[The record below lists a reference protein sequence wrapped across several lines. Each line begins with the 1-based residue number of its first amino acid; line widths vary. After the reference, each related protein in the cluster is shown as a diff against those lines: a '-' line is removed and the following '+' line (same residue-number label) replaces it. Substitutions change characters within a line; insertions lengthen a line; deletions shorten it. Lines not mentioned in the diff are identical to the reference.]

1 MNVSIE
7 EKKAEAVKRLK
18 EMNVFEYYVQD
29 FSISGRVQVSEPP
42 LGALYWLDKNKDA
55 GVIEY
60 IKEFENGGENLV
72 YLVVRGWYQEIGQ
85 LDHLFYVSDYP
96 EEWEDAHND
105 IKENIALV
113 NVYSID
119 DPTCCEIGSISFTR
133 TSAGG
138 ILRKC

>member
-42 LGALYWLDKNKDA
+42 LGALYWLDKSKDA

-60 IKEFENGGENLV
+60 IKEFENGG
-72 YLVVRGWYQEIGQ
+72 
-85 LDHLFYVSDYP
+85 
-96 EEWEDAHND
+96 
-105 IKENIALV
+105 
-113 NVYSID
+113 
-119 DPTCCEIGSISFTR
+119 
-133 TSAGG
+133 
-138 ILRKC
+138 

>member
-42 LGALYWLDKNKDA
+42 LGALYWLDKSKDA

-119 DPTCCEIGSISFTR
+119 DPTCCEIGSISFTL